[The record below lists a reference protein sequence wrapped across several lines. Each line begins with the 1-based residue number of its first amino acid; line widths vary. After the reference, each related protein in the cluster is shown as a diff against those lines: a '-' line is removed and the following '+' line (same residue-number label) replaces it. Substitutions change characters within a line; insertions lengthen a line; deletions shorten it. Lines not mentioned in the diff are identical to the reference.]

1 MNVYVCVFENISAQI
16 PPENIDS
23 NTHTQ
28 VRRRVEDSIEVVD
41 NRVSTNPFASY
52 LLPSSSETES
62 FALFGVIRDVLSSPL
77 CALLMRRI
85 FDDAFQVYLEDIKTR
100 IVFKGEDKVLVGT
113 ALSFL
118 CIGNFKGSFGMFV
131 EDKNSYLNAF
141 SKSRALADYV
151 SAIYQSSVLPE

>member
-1 MNVYVCVFENISAQI
+1 MDNRISA
-16 PPENIDS
+16 
-23 NTHTQ
+23 
-28 VRRRVEDSIEVVD
+28 
-41 NRVSTNPFASY
+41 NPFASY

-118 CIGNFKGSFGMFV
+118 CIGNFKGSFGMFA

-151 SAIYQSSVLPE
+151 SAIYESSVLPE